1 MLRDGE
7 NYLLSVL
14 YLGKRWDQDGRVI
27 AQTIKNLPEMQE
39 FRDLSLDWEDP
50 QKKGMATHFSILARR
65 SPW

>member
-14 YLGKRWDQDGRVI
+14 YLGKRWDQDSRVV